1 MLRKLAAFH
10 FVLLCIGLA
19 SCAKETPSAPEPEP
33 PFQPIASTKEIMLG
47 ITIPASDVVFGAA
60 AETPADDAAWEKIR
74 INALALAESGNLLM
88 IGPRATDRAA
98 WWQFARALTDA
109 SITAAKAAQAKNA
122 DQISEAGNVIYET
135 CDGCHKI
142 YMAARQGA

>member
-1 MLRKLAAFH
+1 MLRTLVAFH
-10 FVLLCIGLA
+10 FVLLGIGLA
-19 SCAKETPSAPEPEP
+19 SCAKEVPPPAPQP

-60 AETPADDAAWEKIR
+60 AESPADDAAWEKIR

-88 IGPRATDRAA
+88 IGPRAADKAA
-98 WWQFARALTDA
+98 WWQFAKALTDA
-109 SITAAKAAQAKNA
+109 SIVVAKAAQAKSV
-122 DQISEAGNVIYET
+122 DQISEAGNTVYEA

-142 YMAARQGA
+142 YMAARQGT